1 LGDESSRALR
11 AEAVARWDRVHDVV
25 VVGHGGAGAAAAIE
39 AARAGAD
46 TLVLER
52 ASRGGGTTALST
64 GVLYF
69 GGGTRIQKAC
79 GFDDSV
85 EAMTAHVQQAAG
97 VSADPE
103 KVRLFC
109 EQSVEHFE
117 WIASLG
123 VEFKESYVAEKTT
136 HPFEDD
142 CLFYSGNEEVWPFAE
157 HATPAPRGHKPA
169 RPGEAGGHLM
179 EQMLRA
185 SDEAGAQVLND
196 CIALRL
202 VQRADRRVVGVEAR
216 RDGETLKIGARRGV
230 ILCAGGFILNEEMV
244 AEHCPE
250 LAQCNWKAASPG
262 DDGRGIQMGTGAGAN
277 ATNLHEGLVLNAYY
291 PPASHLKGVLMN
303 AQGQRFVNEDSYLGR
318 SSDAIVHRAGGR
330 AWLVVDDA
338 IYGKTQAMHR
348 IAAVEESFADLE
360 RALDMPE
367 GELVHTLERYNA
379 DAAKGVDPLFHK
391 APAHLRPLSEPPF
404 AALDCTTGGSFF
416 GVFTLGGLAIRASAE
431 VLTPEGE
438 TIPGLYA
445 AGRNTAGLCLEGRGY
460 ASGLS
465 IGDATFF
472 GRVAGRNAAASAP
485 AELAE

>member
-1 LGDESSRALR
+1 M
-11 AEAVARWDRVHDVV
+11 HDVV

-39 AARAGAD
+39 ASRAGAD

-64 GVLYF
+64 GVMYF

-97 VSADPE
+97 SQADPE

-109 EQSVEHFE
+109 ERSVEHFE

-123 VEFKESYVAEKTT
+123 VDFKETYVAEKTT

-142 CLFYSGNEEVWPFAE
+142 CLFYSGNEEVWPFVENA
-157 HATPAPRGHKPA
+157 APAPRGHKPA
-169 RPGEAGGHLM
+169 RPGEAGGYLM

-185 SDEAGAQVLND
+185 SDEAGAAVLND
-196 CIALRL
+196 CMALRL
-202 VQRADRRVVGVEAR
+202 VQRADGRVVGVEAQHE
-216 RDGETLKIGARRGV
+216 GATLRIGARRGV
-230 ILCAGGFILNEEMV
+230 ILCAGGFIENEAMV
-244 AEHCPE
+244 AEHAPE
-250 LAQCNWKAASPG
+250 LAQCNWKASSPG
-262 DDGRGIQMGTGAGAN
+262 DDGRGIQMGAGAGAN
-277 ATNLHEGLVLNAYY
+277 ATNLHEGLVLNAWY
-291 PPASHLKGVLMN
+291 PPASHQKGVLVD
-303 AQGQRFVNEDSYLGR
+303 AQGQRFVNEDAYIGR
-318 SSDAIVHRAGGR
+318 TSDAIVHRCGGR

-348 IAAVEESFADLE
+348 IAAVEETFEDLE
-360 RALDMPE
+360 RALEMPE

-379 DAAKGVDPLFHK
+379 DASKGVDPLFHK
-391 APAHLRPLSEPPF
+391 APAHLRPLSEAPF
-404 AALDCTTGGSFF
+404 AALDCTTTGSIF

-472 GRVAGRNAAASAP
+472 GRVAGRNAAAAPP
-485 AELAE
+485 AELEG